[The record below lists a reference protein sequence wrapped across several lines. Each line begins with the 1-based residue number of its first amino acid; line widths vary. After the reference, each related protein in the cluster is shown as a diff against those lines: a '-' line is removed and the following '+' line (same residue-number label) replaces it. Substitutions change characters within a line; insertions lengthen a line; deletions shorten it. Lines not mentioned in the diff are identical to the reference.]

1 VLRAGRRLTLLFRI
15 SLALAL
21 AQAASGSAARSVA
34 PAVPATLCS
43 GLGSGRLL
51 RLQGSVSEGGLSGRY
66 ELLLDQATGRF
77 VEQLTYPVFTMGSG
91 YDGSIGWLEDV
102 SGASHYLN
110 AEFAIR
116 LARSDAWLARRGWCT
131 SEGARTKLRFLG
143 KRRSGRSQLLVW
155 RAVPAGG
162 APIELGFD
170 AKSGLLKRSTEQQS
184 ESRLITNYSN
194 WKRVA
199 GGRWIAFREDRN
211 SPEDESITT
220 VRIANTT
227 LGGTARGVSFG
238 PPPIPNDH
246 RIIGSIA
253 TSVSYEDDART
264 RVYVPV
270 LINGAGPFTFE
281 LDSGGHLILTSETA
295 EALHLHAV
303 GELSST
309 NASGVMKAGY
319 VHLNELRIGNAILA
333 NQPAKILPLSP
344 SSSDRS
350 PHPPRAGIIG
360 LELFERFVVGIDR
373 RSKTLTLSLPRSGVR
388 HNGSSLP
395 LSFVEDAPFIDA
407 TYAGVSGPFMLD
419 TGNAGRTIIE
429 NFWAT
434 RNGLLT
440 KVKTGLTLDD
450 GVYRCDAFSIGP
462 FRLPHEIIGYFGAAK
477 SGPESTRFAAGIFG
491 EPLLSRF
498 NTTYNY
504 HDGKVWLERLPE
516 VETKPFDRTGLLLSK
531 KTAQPFVVDG
541 FVAGAAA
548 KSQLNAGDRIVS
560 VNGRLTAGM
569 SRADA
574 APFFSGPA
582 KRIELEV
589 STPDGTL
596 RHVSLL
602 LQDVLPCSD
611 LNTPSG

>member
-1 VLRAGRRLTLLFRI
+1 LFFRFACG
-15 SLALAL
+15 LALVAT
-21 AQAASGSAARSVA
+21 GSAAWSAAALPLPR
-34 PAVPATLCS
+34 TLCS
-43 GLGSGRLL
+43 GLSHGHLL
-51 RLQGSVSEGGLSGRY
+51 RLEGSVSEGGLSGRY
-66 ELLLDQATGRF
+66 ELILDQATGRF
-77 VEQLTYPVFTMGSG
+77 VEHLVYPVFTMGSG
-91 YDGSIGWLEDV
+91 YDGSVGWVEDV

-131 SEGARTKLRFLG
+131 SERARTRLTFIG
-143 KRRSGRSQLLVW
+143 KRRSGRRQLLVW

-170 AKSGLLKRSTEQQS
+170 AKTGLLKNSTEQQS

-194 WKRVA
+194 WKRVVA
-199 GGRWIAFREDRN
+199 GTWIALSEDRN
-211 SPEDESITT
+211 SPEDESTTT
-220 VRIANTT
+220 VRIARSTF
-227 LGGTARGVSFG
+227 GGLARDVGFA

-246 RIIGSIA
+246 SIIGSDT
-253 TSVSYEDDART
+253 TSVSYQDDART

-270 LINGAGPFTFE
+270 LINGAGPFIFE

-295 EALHLHAV
+295 AALHLHAV

-319 VHLNELRIGNAILA
+319 VRLNELRIGNAILA
-333 NQPAKILPLSP
+333 NQAAKILPLPP

-373 RSKTLTLSLPRSGVR
+373 RSKMLTLSVPRSGAR
-388 HNGSSLP
+388 YSGAPLP

-407 TYAGVSGPFMLD
+407 TYARVSGPFMLD

-429 NFWAT
+429 HVWAT
-434 RNGLLT
+434 QHGLLSR
-440 KVKTGLTLDD
+440 VKTGLRLDD
-450 GVYRCDAFSIGP
+450 GVYRCDAFKIGR
-462 FRLPHEIIGYFGAAK
+462 FELPHEIIGYYGPAK

-498 NTTYNY
+498 NATYDYDN
-504 HDGKVWLERLPE
+504 GKVWLEP
-516 VETKPFDRTGLLLSK
+516 VPAADTKPFDRTGLLLSK
-531 KTAQPFVVDG
+531 KPGEPFVVDD

-560 VNGRLTAGM
+560 INGRPTSDM

-582 KRIELEV
+582 KTIELEA
-589 STPDGTL
+589 SSPSGTV
-596 RHVSLL
+596 RYVSLH
-602 LQDVLPCSD
+602 LQDLVPCSD
-611 LNTPSG
+611 SSAPSS